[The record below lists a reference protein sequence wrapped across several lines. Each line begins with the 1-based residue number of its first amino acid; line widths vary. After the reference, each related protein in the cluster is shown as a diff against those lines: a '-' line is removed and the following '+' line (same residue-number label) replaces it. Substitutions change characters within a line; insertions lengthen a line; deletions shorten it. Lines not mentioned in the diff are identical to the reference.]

1 MRDFFVNTLEKLISV
16 IVVLLGLV
24 VLGAA
29 GAAAFGGVNGG
40 PASPLIG
47 LGILIGGAIYV
58 ILIGGFLYM
67 GVGIYQNTKRTAA
80 AVEKLAAR

>member
-1 MRDFFVNTLEKLISV
+1 MRDFFVESLENLIGV
-16 IVVLLGLV
+16 IVVLLGLS
-24 VLGAA
+24 VLV
-29 GAAAFGGVNGG
+29 GAAAASFGGINNG

-47 LGILIGGAIYV
+47 LAILIGGAAYV

-67 GVGIYQNTKRTAA
+67 DVGIYQNTKRTAS